1 MTSFFDYFIG
11 YTVSLNVEAQD
22 RMHELDTFEGGN
34 GLVFSATEPKRGHI
48 AWTNGTNSATGS
60 RSLRIAVPLAMAVEI
75 LQKADLKIFTQEGGV
90 ECWPGQL
97 QYLHHQVWFLNWKW
111 EPFHITDV
119 QRELPQADRKI
130 HCKSIELPLNF
141 HQRMVRYSF
150 RVPSRHE
157 WNTKGEK
164 RTLDETEWQRKCGR
178 YLEKWIDLIIAE
190 KKRQM
195 HSSGEMW
202 PPWNVWTM
210 WTMRDVWTMPT
221 VLWLSK
227 PKPPKKRKAHQ

>member
-34 GLVFSATEPKRGHI
+34 GLVFSATEPKKGHI
-48 AWTNGTNSATGS
+48 AWTNGINSATHS
-60 RSLRIAVPLAMAVEI
+60 RSLRIVMPLAMALEI
-75 LQKADLKIFTQEGGV
+75 LQNADLEIFTQQGGV
-90 ECWPGQL
+90 ECCPGQL
-97 QYLHHQVWFLNWKW
+97 QYLHHPVWFLNWKW
-111 EPFHITDV
+111 ERFHITDV
-119 QRELPQADRKI
+119 HQDVPEAYRKI

-141 HQRMVRYSF
+141 HQSMQRYAF
-150 RVPSRHE
+150 RIPSRHE

-195 HSSGEMW
+195 HSSAEMW
-202 PPWNVWTM
+202 PPGM
-210 WTMRDVWTMPT
+210 CGPCG
-221 VLWLSK
+221 
-227 PKPPKKRKAHQ
+227 P

>member
-1 MTSFFDYFIG
+1 M
-11 YTVSLNVEAQD
+11 
-22 RMHELDTFEGGN
+22 
-34 GLVFSATEPKRGHI
+34 
-48 AWTNGTNSATGS
+48 
-60 RSLRIAVPLAMAVEI
+60 PLAMAVEI
-75 LQKADLKIFTQEGGV
+75 LQKADLEIFTQQGGV
-90 ECWPGQL
+90 ECWPGRL
-97 QYLHHQVWFLNWKW
+97 QYLHHPVWFLNWKW
-111 EPFHITDV
+111 ERFHITDV
-119 QRELPQADRKI
+119 HQDVPEAYRKI

-141 HQRMVRYSF
+141 HQSMHRYAF
-150 RVPSRHE
+150 RIPSRHE

-178 YLEKWIDLIIAE
+178 YLTKWIDLLYAE

-210 WTMRDVWTMPT
+210 WTMRDVWTMPM

-227 PKPPKKRKAHQ
+227 PKLKKACKRNSEGHTRPW